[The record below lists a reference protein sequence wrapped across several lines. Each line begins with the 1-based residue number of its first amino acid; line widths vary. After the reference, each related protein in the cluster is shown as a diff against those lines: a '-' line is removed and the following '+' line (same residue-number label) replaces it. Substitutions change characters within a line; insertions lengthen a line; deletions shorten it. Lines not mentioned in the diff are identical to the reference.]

1 MSISAAMSVYNEE
14 KRIEAVLRS
23 VAWCDEIVILDKQST
38 DRTREIARRYTD
50 KIIEV
55 PWQELR
61 AEENRIVMDH
71 VTSEWV
77 IGVTASDVM
86 HPRLAG
92 QIRALTDRDDFP
104 FDVIHIPYR
113 RYVLGLE
120 TTYSP
125 WYNELAPAVFRK
137 RVLRVRDDSV
147 HGAVQ
152 LDTDRHYYLPN
163 SAEYCLYHLTHET
176 MDMMMD
182 RHIRYWRAEAQTFP
196 PEMPIREA
204 FKPILLSAF
213 DVTIRRKTWRMGW
226 DGIALIMAF
235 MSYWLLR
242 FVYIWE
248 KRRSKAPET
257 YTRIRENITQ
267 AWAKTEMEKE

>member
-1 MSISAAMSVYNEE
+1 MSVFNEE

-23 VAWCDEIVILDKQST
+23 VVWCDEIVILDKQST
-38 DRTREIARRYTD
+38 DRTREIARQYTD

-55 PWQELR
+55 PWQEFR
-61 AEENRIVMDH
+61 TEEIRITMDH

-104 FDVIHIPYR
+104 YDVIHIPFR

-120 TTYSP
+120 TPYSP
-125 WYNELAPAVFRK
+125 WYSELAPCVFRK
-137 RVLRVRDDSV
+137 RVLRVRGDSV
-147 HGAVQ
+147 HGAVH

-163 SAEYCLYHLTHET
+163 SAEYCVYHLTHET

-182 RHIRYWRAEAQTFP
+182 RHIRYWQAEAQTFP
-196 PEMPIREA
+196 QEKPLRKA
-204 FKPILLSAF
+204 FNPILRSAF
-213 DVTIRRKTWRMGW
+213 DVMIRRKTWLMGW
-226 DGIALIMAF
+226 DGLALIMAF

-248 KRRSKAPET
+248 SRRSHATET
-257 YTRIRENITQ
+257 YDQIRQNMVKAWQEN
-267 AWAKTEMEKE
+267 